1 MSRPPPSR
9 VHPKNSTPRRCRSA
23 KADSSGTIL
32 AANAPLRWWRV
43 GLRTSVLV
51 VVVEFSISGFGKAT
65 EEEGS
70 QQSPSLAARVAHA
83 PPLRYGSNG
92 RDFVAYFGFVNGG
105 VAFSNVG
112 WADRGFG
119 KAKWEEGSQCTPS
132 SVSCMAHASPLLP
145 ISDGRDRGLE
155 RQRRKSYL
163 NVMGNEAVK
172 DAFEDT

>member
-32 AANAPLRWWRV
+32 AANAPLR
-43 GLRTSVLV
+43 
-51 VVVEFSISGFGKAT
+51 SGFGKAT

-145 ISDGRDRGLE
+145 RSDGRDRGLE